1 MALNDLLSMAWH
13 GLDVIHFAICTP
25 VLCLKGVHVRAGARP
40 SDDGLEITVT
50 WDSDKYTASI
60 PNSLLKA
67 NEHCRLKLIEFYE
80 SKIKAVKRK

>member
-1 MALNDLLSMAWH
+1 MVL
-13 GLDVIHFAICTP
+13 TP
-25 VLCLKGVHVRAGARP
+25 VTSHVTKPVRSLKGLHVHTGARP

-50 WDSDKYTASI
+50 WDSDDYTASI
-60 PNSLLKA
+60 PNSLLKE